1 MPVAA
6 CRRERG
12 SACRPA
18 RGARG
23 ASCGPYSLLPL
34 GRLGYFIRYRDFLVA
49 MENPFTVSAESLAGL
64 SEERAEDLVMRMI
77 AAEAESAGIHLDRI
91 YDAGKP
97 SSSDR
102 GVDFEVRDAPR
113 ESAGGLIK
121 KGHTLYQVK
130 SGKFSPARDVDAILF
145 KKDGSLR
152 DPVRNC
158 LEGSG
163 TLVVMLTGWGG
174 SNTTESGLE
183 GRFADAL
190 HDKLPRAEN
199 PVRVWTPA
207 RIAVLLGQY
216 PHLALFANSAYP
228 EGLHAHDAWSRF
240 ADMSYAFKP
249 GDKEDEFMRRLRDAL
264 LDDRSLHVRVTGEPG
279 SGKTRL
285 VLEATRDDRLRG
297 RVIYADGP
305 IFVQRMLNHVSRGG
319 TGGAAN
325 SIIVVDDCG
334 RLEQADIW
342 NKAKNSSRIR
352 LVSIHSEKDESRDD
366 MVHMPVPPL
375 ADAQLGA
382 IISTYT
388 RTAADAAWI
397 EYCRASP
404 RAAHIVGANLRNN
417 PGDMLRS
424 PSTVAVWDRYI
435 AGQNDPRGGEFRMR
449 KTVLEWLS
457 LFKTFGHGDFYGR
470 ELDRIAGLVEK
481 NARVSRDDFMRT
493 IRELRSMKVLQ
504 GTSMLYITPKL
515 LHINMWVEWW
525 KNHSPA
531 MAPGSDEL
539 ADRGEGAGES
549 KNLLQWYL
557 DMFRYARHAPVASK
571 VVKKML
577 APGGLLDSD
586 EVLRSQLG
594 ADFFLTVSPVDPES
608 SLACIGRV
616 ISRADADPSVDLG
629 RAHPNIALALAQM
642 LSHPGTFKG
651 AMRLLL
657 RLAVAAGGADAAR
670 AYAPNPPLDA
680 YCNALDPSNG
690 GVSTPPAARLAVLES
705 AAQSDSIEDRRVAVH
720 ACAAVLSM
728 HRRSIVLP
736 SCTGFEHMP
745 EPWVPSNRAE
755 VVDYYLGVIGL
766 LGAAAR
772 GSGGADIRREAAA
785 AVVDTMHQTLIVP
798 ELSQPVAELLG
809 ELAASGIVDK
819 APLLG
824 KITFL
829 LDADSDRIGHTAT
842 ERMSSLRD
850 SIVGSGFH
858 AEVRLHV
865 GRYARRVPGAER
877 ADRAASAL
885 GMLADRAV
893 RDGDILADLD
903 WLVTGEAVN
912 GLEFG
917 REVAERDPGLRMLEP
932 ILEAM
937 RRAGPS
943 ARALFLSGYLQPAAK
958 GRRGD
963 LEDLLDRMLGDA
975 DLCRH
980 VPEITWRTGV
990 TDRAVKRVTSGVSA
1004 RKLGVESLQPLRY
1017 GRRLQKAS
1025 AAAVAALAAAIL
1037 DKCGRQA
1044 GAGEAA
1050 LGIVHSRFVAGRGD
1064 AAAAAPLPERLALGV
1079 LLHNDLLGAT
1089 DDAPPD
1095 HVTCSEWK
1103 DLAAALAGTGGP
1115 AALALA
1121 EAMVDRFG
1129 DSALLHA
1136 PGPEP
1141 PSAALAVI
1149 AAGRPREVWRMIAAR
1164 IDPPLDRRA
1173 LQLLAWIGAGGGSRA
1188 VGAERLTTALMP
1200 WILAWAE
1207 EDPDGRA
1214 GRVSRHLPPVFP
1226 AIRDFVA
1233 RFGGREDVRAGLA
1246 VRFVAGTYRGSAVS
1260 HYADRKKQARRLY
1273 EGEGNPNVLSF
1284 LDHYVEFLD
1293 AHMDREAA
1301 AEERLAAGLA

>member
-1 MPVAA
+1 
-6 CRRERG
+6 
-12 SACRPA
+12 
-18 RGARG
+18 
-23 ASCGPYSLLPL
+23 
-34 GRLGYFIRYRDFLVA
+34 
-49 MENPFTVSAESLAGL
+49 MENPFTVSAESLAYL
-64 SEERAEDLVMRMI
+64 SEERAEDLVMHMI
-77 AAEAESAGIHLDRI
+77 AAEAESAGIRLDRI

-97 SSSDR
+97 SSPDK
-102 GVDFEVRDAPR
+102 GVDFEVKDAPR

-158 LEGSG
+158 LEGGG

-183 GRFADAL
+183 GKFADAL
-190 HDKLPRAEN
+190 HGKLPRAEN

-249 GDKEDEFMRRLRDAL
+249 GDKEDEFIRRLRDAL

-285 VLEATRDDRLRG
+285 VLEATRDDRLRSK
-297 RVIYADGP
+297 VIYADGP
-305 IFVQRMLNHVSRGG
+305 IFVQHMLNHVSRGG

-334 RLEQADIW
+334 RSEQADIW

-352 LVSIHSEKDESRDD
+352 LVSIHSEKDESRED

-417 PGDMLRS
+417 PDDMLRS

-457 LFKTFGHGDFYGR
+457 LFKTFGHGDLYGR

-481 NARVSRDDFMRT
+481 TARVSRDDFMRT

-525 KNHSPA
+525 RNHSPA

-539 ADRGEGAGES
+539 AGHGEGAGES

-557 DMFRYARHAPVASK
+557 DMFRYARHAPAASK

-616 ISRADADPSVDLG
+616 IGRAAADPSAGLG
-629 RAHPNIALALAQM
+629 RAHPNIALALARI
-642 LSHPGTFKG
+642 LSHAGAFEG

-766 LGAAAR
+766 LGAVAR

-785 AVVDTMHQTLIVP
+785 AVVDTMHQTLIIP

-829 LDADSDRIGHTAT
+829 LDADSDRIGPTAA

-850 SIVGSGFH
+850 SIEGRGLH
-858 AEVRLHV
+858 AEVRRHV
-865 GRYARRVPGAER
+865 GRHARRVPGAER

-885 GMLADRAV
+885 GRLADRAV

-943 ARALFLSGYLQPAAK
+943 ARALFLGGYLQPAAES
-958 GRRGD
+958 RRGD

-980 VPEITWRTGV
+980 VPEITWMTGV
-990 TDRAVKRVTSGVSA
+990 TDRAVERVTSGVSA
-1004 RKLGVESLQPLRY
+1004 RKLDAASLQPLRY

-1025 AAAVAALAAAIL
+1025 AEVVAGLATTIL
-1037 DKCGRQA
+1037 EKCGRQA
-1044 GAGEAA
+1044 GAGETA
-1050 LGIVHSRFVAGRGD
+1050 LDILHSRFVAGTGVTATAT
-1064 AAAAAPLPERLALGV
+1064 AAAAAPLPQRLALDV

-1089 DDAPPD
+1089 GDAPPD
-1095 HVTCSEWK
+1095 HVTCSAWK
-1103 DLAAALAGTGGP
+1103 ELAAALAGTGGP

-1200 WILAWAE
+1200 WILAWVE

-1246 VRFVAGTYRGSAVS
+1246 VRFVAGTYRGSVVS

-1293 AHMDREAA
+1293 ARMDREAA